1 MLFFFPLYYQFY
13 KVPPTYP
20 VKYAN
25 WVAIAWTVLGV
36 LVTLWIVRTR
46 PQRLSDMERVY
57 VEDEPV
63 TPETL
68 PAFVPEA

>member
-1 MLFFFPLYYQFY
+1 
-13 KVPPTYP
+13 
-20 VKYAN
+20 
-25 WVAIAWTVLGV
+25 VLGI
-36 LVTLWIVRTR
+36 LVTLWLVRRR
-46 PQRLSDMERVY
+46 PERLTDMERVY